1 MANKKNGDG
10 LVTAITL
17 LFAFAVVLA
26 AYLSGPENNFWMAP
40 GAIMYMVLL
49 LAIAIPR
56 WPAVGDDTKLNKNL
70 AVIIAIMLVPSVM
83 SPILGI
89 KTSSN
94 VYSYWQSIMIPIY
107 AGYALQKRGMPGSGV
122 LVTFSTPLVLM
133 LSMIF
138 SINPLP
144 NAVKIPGT
152 NVANK

>member
-1 MANKKNGDG
+1 MADNKSSDAR
-10 LVTAITL
+10 VTAFTL

-49 LAIAIPR
+49 LSIATPQ
-56 WPAVGDDTKLNKNL
+56 WGVLGDDTSIVKNL
-70 AVIIAIMLVPSVM
+70 SVIIALLIVPSILAPV
-83 SPILGI
+83 LGI
-89 KTSSN
+89 QTSTN
-94 VYSYWQSIMIPIY
+94 VYNYWRSIMVPLY
-107 AGYALQKRGMPGSGV
+107 AGYALQKRGMPGSGI

-144 NAVKIPGT
+144 NVKIPGT
-152 NVANK
+152 NFNSGS

>member
-49 LAIAIPR
+49 LAIAIPS

-70 AVIIAIMLVPSVM
+70 AVVIAIMLVPSVM

-94 VYSYWQSIMIPIY
+94 VYSYWQTIMIPIY
-107 AGYALQKRGMPGSGV
+107 AGYAFQKRGMPGTGI
-122 LVTFSTPLVLM
+122 LVTFSTPLILM

>member
-1 MANKKNGDG
+1 MANNKSEDG
-10 LVTAITL
+10 RVTAFTL

-49 LAIAIPR
+49 LAIAIPS

-70 AVIIAIMLVPSVM
+70 AVIIALLLVPSVLA
-83 SPILGI
+83 PVFGI
-89 KTSSN
+89 QTSTN
-94 VYSYWQSIMIPIY
+94 VYNYWRSIMIPLY
-107 AGYALQKRGMPGSGV
+107 AGYAFHKRDMPGTGI
-122 LVTFSTPLVLM
+122 LVTFSTPLILM

>member
-1 MANKKNGDG
+1 MASNKSTDG
-10 LVTAITL
+10 RVTAFTL

-40 GAIMYMVLL
+40 GAVMYMVLL

-70 AVIIAIMLVPSVM
+70 AVIIALMLVPTVM
-83 SPILGI
+83 APVFGI
-89 KTSSN
+89 QTSTN
-94 VYSYWQSIMIPIY
+94 VYNYWRSIMIPLYI
-107 AGYALQKRGMPGSGV
+107 GYAFQKRDMPGTGI
-122 LVTFSTPLVLM
+122 LVTFSTPLILM

-144 NAVKIPGT
+144 IVKIPGT
-152 NVANK
+152 SPMNE

>member
-10 LVTAITL
+10 LVTAFTL

-49 LAIAIPR
+49 LAIAIPS
-56 WPAVGDDTKLNKNL
+56 WPAVGDDTIFNKNL
-70 AVIIAIMLVPSVM
+70 AVIIALLLVPSVV

-89 KTSSN
+89 QTSTN
-94 VYSYWQSIMIPIY
+94 VYNYWRSIMIPLY
-107 AGYALQKRGMPGSGV
+107 VGYTLQKRGMPGTSI
-122 LVTFSTPLVLM
+122 LVTFSTPLILM

-144 NAVKIPGT
+144 NALKIPGT
-152 NVANK
+152 SVANK

>member
-1 MANKKNGDG
+1 MADNKSEDG
-10 LVTAITL
+10 RVTAFTL

-56 WPAVGDDTKLNKNL
+56 WPAVGDDTKFNKNL
-70 AVIIAIMLVPSVM
+70 AVIIALLLVPSVLA
-83 SPILGI
+83 PVFGI
-89 KTSSN
+89 QTSTN
-94 VYSYWQSIMIPIY
+94 VYNYWRSIMIPLY
-107 AGYALQKRGMPGSGV
+107 GGYAFQKRNMPGTGI
-122 LVTFSTPLVLM
+122 LVTFSTPLILM

-144 NAVKIPGT
+144 TVKIPGT
-152 NVANK
+152 NVSNE

>member
-10 LVTAITL
+10 IVTAITL

-40 GAIMYMVLL
+40 GAVMYMVLL

-56 WPAVGDDTKLNKNL
+56 WPAVGDDTTLTKNL

-83 SPILGI
+83 APILGI
-89 KTSSN
+89 QTSTN
-94 VYSYWQSIMIPIY
+94 VYNYWRSIMMPLY
-107 AGYALQKRGMPGSGV
+107 AGYALQKRGMPGSGI
-122 LVTFSTPLVLM
+122 LVTFSTPLILM
-133 LSMIF
+133 LTMIF

-144 NAVKIPGT
+144 NAIKIPGT

>member
-144 NAVKIPGT
+144 FVKIPGT
-152 NVANK
+152 NVSNE

>member
-1 MANKKNGDG
+1 MASNKSTDG
-10 LVTAITL
+10 RVTAFTL

-40 GAIMYMVLL
+40 GAIMYMILL
-49 LAIAIPR
+49 LSIAIPR

-70 AVIIAIMLVPSVM
+70 AVIITLLIVPSVLA
-83 SPILGI
+83 PVFGI
-89 KTSSN
+89 KTSTN
-94 VYSYWQSIMIPIY
+94 VYNYWRSIMIPLY
-107 AGYALQKRGMPGSGV
+107 LGYAFMKRNMPGSSI
-122 LVTFSTPLVLM
+122 LVTFSTPLILM

>member
-1 MANKKNGDG
+1 MAKKSSDG
-10 LVTAITL
+10 RVTAFTL

-40 GAIMYMVLL
+40 GAVMYMVLL

-70 AVIIAIMLVPSVM
+70 AVIIALMLVPTVM
-83 SPILGI
+83 APVFGI
-89 KTSSN
+89 QTSTN
-94 VYSYWQSIMIPIY
+94 VYNYWRSIMIPLYI
-107 AGYALQKRGMPGSGV
+107 GYAFQKRDMPGTGI
-122 LVTFSTPLVLM
+122 LVTFSTPLILM

-144 NAVKIPGT
+144 IVKIPGT
-152 NVANK
+152 SPMNE

>member
-1 MANKKNGDG
+1 MANNKSKDG
-10 LVTAITL
+10 RVTAFTL

-40 GAIMYMVLL
+40 GAVMYMVLL

-70 AVIIAIMLVPSVM
+70 AVIIALMLVPTVM
-83 SPILGI
+83 APIFGI
-89 KTSSN
+89 QTSTN
-94 VYSYWQSIMIPIY
+94 VYNYWRSIMIPLYI
-107 AGYALQKRGMPGSGV
+107 GYAFQKRDMPGTGI
-122 LVTFSTPLVLM
+122 LVTFSTPLILM

-144 NAVKIPGT
+144 IVKIPGT
-152 NVANK
+152 SPMNE

>member
-1 MANKKNGDG
+1 MASNKSTDG
-10 LVTAITL
+10 RVTAFTL

-40 GAIMYMVLL
+40 GAIMYMILL

-56 WPAVGDDTKLNKNL
+56 WPAVGDDTKLTKNL
-70 AVIIAIMLVPSVM
+70 AVIIAIILVPSVM

-94 VYSYWQSIMIPIY
+94 VYSYWQTIMIPLY
-107 AGYALQKRGMPGSGV
+107 AGYALQKRGMPGSGI
-122 LVTFSTPLVLM
+122 LVTFSTPLILM

-144 NAVKIPGT
+144 NAIKIPGT
-152 NVANK
+152 NVANE

>member
-1 MANKKNGDG
+1 MAKKSSDG
-10 LVTAITL
+10 RVTAFTL

-40 GAIMYMVLL
+40 GAVMYMVLL
-49 LAIAIPR
+49 LAIAIPQ

-83 SPILGI
+83 APILGI
-89 KTSSN
+89 QTSTN
-94 VYSYWQSIMIPIY
+94 VYNYWRSIMIPLY
-107 AGYALQKRGMPGSGV
+107 AGYALQKRDMPGSGI
-122 LVTFSTPLVLM
+122 LVTFSTPLILM

-144 NAVKIPGT
+144 NVKIPGT
-152 NVANK
+152 NFNSGS